1 LNSFTSKCVSTN
13 LPLEK
18 SYSTFLQAFEI
29 EKLELLRIQTP
40 LSAAENENK
49 NGQKK

>member
-1 LNSFTSKCVSTN
+1 VS
-13 LPLEK
+13 LQIYHYKKVIAL
-18 SYSTFLQAFEI
+18 FLQAFEI

-40 LSAAENENK
+40 LSAAENK